1 MNFLTLFQ
9 SNFPFA
15 PSRSPFFYGWLIV
28 IFTTLGTLASLPGQ
42 TMGIGV
48 FTDYLISNTNLN
60 RMQISIS
67 YMIGTIISS
76 LLIPISGRYVDIFG
90 TRIMISVAGIGL
102 GFSLLLLEKSLD
114 LINFL
119 VSILPEYY
127 STLISLLVMTLIFLL
142 LRQFGQGLLAMVSRI
157 TLAKWFDRRRGLVS
171 GISGIFVA
179 FGFSGA
185 PLFLNSIIE
194 DYGHSRSIVLMAL
207 FFGFG
212 MAFLGWLFYR
222 DNPEECGLVMD
233 GYQNNLKEKKTKI
246 VEPEINL
253 KDALKTYNF
262 WIFSLG
268 LCSASLIITGF
279 TFHISS
285 IGDIAG
291 LSRAEVYSIFIPI
304 SFISMI
310 SHLVA
315 GWASDRMPLKYILM
329 VMLFG
334 LSMGCF
340 GVLNLENPFFKIL
353 LIVGF
358 GLQGGIW
365 PCLMTVSWPRFF
377 GRKYLGSIS
386 GAVMGAQVFSSAIG
400 PPVFGL
406 SEKLNGNYYSAIII
420 LAVINLFLI
429 VGAFCAKNYF
439 KG

>member
-1 MNFLTLFQ
+1 MNFSSFYQ

-15 PSRSPFFYGWLIV
+15 PSKIPFFYGWLIV
-28 IFTTLGTLASLPGQ
+28 IFTTLGTLASIPGQ

-48 FTDYLISNTNLN
+48 FTDYLIINTNLN

-67 YMIGTIISS
+67 YMIGTIFSS
-76 LLIPISGRYVDIFG
+76 LLIPISGRYVDLFG

-102 GFSLLLLEKSLD
+102 GVSLLLLSKSLD

-119 VSILPEYY
+119 VSILPENYR
-127 STLISLLVMTLIFLL
+127 TLISLLVMTFVFLL

-157 TLAKWFDRRRGLVS
+157 TLAKWFDRRRGLVT

-179 FGFSGA
+179 LGFSGS

-194 DYGHSRSIVLMAL
+194 EYGHYRSIVLMAL
-207 FFGFG
+207 IFGFG

-233 GYQNNLKEKKTKI
+233 GEKNNLKEKNTKSI
-246 VEPEINL
+246 EFEITL
-253 KDALKTYNF
+253 KEALKTYNF

-268 LCSASLIITGF
+268 LCSASLIMTGF

-291 LSRAEVYSIFIPI
+291 LSRAEVYIIFIPI
-304 SFISMI
+304 SVISMI
-310 SHLVA
+310 SHLIA

-329 VMLFG
+329 VMLFSLSIGCLG
-334 LSMGCF
+334 L
-340 GVLNLENPFFKIL
+340 LNLETAFFKIL
-353 LIVGF
+353 LIIGF
-358 GLQGGIW
+358 GLQGWIW

-400 PPVFGL
+400 PAVFGL
-406 SEKLNGNYYSAIII
+406 SEKLYGNYSSATII
-420 LAVINLFLI
+420 LAVMNLFLLI
-429 VGAFCAKNYF
+429 GAVRAKSYY

>member
-1 MNFLTLFQ
+1 MNFFPFFQ
-9 SNFPFA
+9 PNFPFA
-15 PSRSPFFYGWLIV
+15 PSRIPFFYGWLIV
-28 IFTTLGTLASLPGQ
+28 IITTLGTLASLPGQ
-42 TMGIGV
+42 TMGVGV

-60 RMQISIS
+60 RMQISFS
-67 YMIGTIISS
+67 YMIGTIFSS
-76 LLIPISGRYVDIFG
+76 LLIPISGRYVDLFG

-102 GFSLLLLEKSLD
+102 GVSLLLLSKSLD

-171 GISGIFVA
+171 GISGVFVA

-194 DYGHSRSIVLMAL
+194 EYGHSRSIALMAI
-207 FFGFG
+207 FFGFL
-212 MAFLGWLFYR
+212 MAFLGWLFFR

-233 GYQNNLKEKKTKI
+233 GGKNNLKEKITKS
-246 VEPEINL
+246 VEPEITL
-253 KDALKTYNF
+253 KEALNTYNF

-279 TFHISS
+279 TFHVSS
-285 IGDIAG
+285 IGAIAG
-291 LSRAEVYSIFIPI
+291 LSRSEVYSIFIPI
-304 SFISMI
+304 SVISMI

-334 LSMGCF
+334 LSMGCL
-340 GVLNLENPFFKIL
+340 GVLNLDIPLFKIL
-353 LIVGF
+353 LIIGF

-406 SEKLNGNYYSAIII
+406 SEKFTGNYSSAIII
-420 LAVINLFLI
+420 LAVMNLFLL
-429 VGAFCAKNYF
+429 VGAFCAKSYY